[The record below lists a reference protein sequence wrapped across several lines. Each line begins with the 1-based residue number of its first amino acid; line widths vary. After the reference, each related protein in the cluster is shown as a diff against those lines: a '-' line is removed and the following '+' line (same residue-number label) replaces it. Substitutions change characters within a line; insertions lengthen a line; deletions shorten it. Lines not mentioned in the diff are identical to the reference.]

1 MSILRLSHVELRVPD
16 LELATA
22 YYSEVVGMIETGRD
36 SSRVFLKCWDEHQH
50 HSVILTMEPTHGLN
64 HFGFKVTDAED
75 LDHYQERLEAAGVVV
90 RRYAA
95 DEWAPGHGTSI
106 RFTLP
111 SGHEM
116 ELVHGMRQVGN
127 LLPQTNPP
135 PRPMGLVG
143 IAPPRVDHVFL
154 TAEEVDTNTMFL
166 AEHLDFRLT
175 EQVIGDDGFQIV
187 SWLEVSHRSHDIA
200 FITGPNGGLHHF
212 AYWVDGW
219 NELRSAADVCV
230 YHGVNIEMNPT
241 RHGATRGQ
249 CLYFFDAVGNRNE
262 MFTGGYW
269 VDPGSEP
276 ITWTE
281 AEMGRAMFYYDGVVN
296 QQFLTVHS

>member
-1 MSILRLSHVELRVPD
+1 MTILRLSHVEIRVPD

-22 YYSEVVGMIETGRD
+22 YYSEVIGMIETGRD
-36 SSRVFLKCWDEHQH
+36 ASRVFLKCWDEHQH
-50 HSVILTMEPTHGLN
+50 HSVVLTLEPTHGLN
-64 HFGFKVTDAED
+64 HFGFKVTDAAD
-75 LDHYQERLEAAGVVV
+75 LDHYQARLETAGVAV
-90 RRYAA
+90 RRYDA
-95 DEWAPGHGTSI
+95 DEWAPGHGVAI

-116 ELVHGMRQVGN
+116 ELVHGMAQVGN

-143 IAPPRVDHVFL
+143 ISPPRVDHLFL
-154 TAEEVDTNTMFL
+154 TAEEVDTNTRFL
-166 AEHLDFRLT
+166 SENLDFRLT
-175 EQVIGDDGFQIV
+175 EQVLGDDGYQIAA
-187 SWLEVSHRSHDIA
+187 WLEVSHRSHDIA
-200 FITGPNGGLHHF
+200 FITGPNGGLHHV

-219 NELRSAADVCV
+219 NDLRTAADVCV
-230 YHGVNIEMNPT
+230 YHGVGIETNPT

-249 CLYFFDAVGNRNE
+249 SLYFFDPVGNRNE

-269 VDPGSEP
+269 VDPGAEP